1 MRKLGYQPGLGLG
14 RNEDGILD
22 PVIMEARIGTEGLGF
37 NPYDQVTLSR
47 KDWKL
52 GEYFV
57 RHSKLLD
64 PNEPPNGE
72 GCHQIHPQEKGKEL
86 LIEGITDSSSDDDEV
101 ETYED
106 IFGTWEEFHESDEI
120 RGSSFPLEESFQM
133 LSCNMIGT
141 SDSVKLPK
149 KKRRFPKRETTMKPG
164 KSKTPIAKKS
174 YTGQLRGD
182 TGEQDLQKKTAK
194 PGRSKIPKA
203 TKWCI
208 APQFGIARGR
218 DLPP

>member
-1 MRKLGYQPGLGLG
+1 M
-14 RNEDGILD
+14 
-22 PVIMEARIGTEGLGF
+22 
-37 NPYDQVTLSR
+37 
-47 KDWKL
+47 
-52 GEYFV
+52 
-57 RHSKLLD
+57 
-64 PNEPPNGE
+64 
-72 GCHQIHPQEKGKEL
+72 
-86 LIEGITDSSSDDDEV
+86 IEGITDSSSNDEEV

-141 SDSVKLPK
+141 SDSMKLSK

-182 TGEQDLQKKTAK
+182 TGEQDLQKKTTK

-208 APQFGIARGR
+208 APQFGIAWGR